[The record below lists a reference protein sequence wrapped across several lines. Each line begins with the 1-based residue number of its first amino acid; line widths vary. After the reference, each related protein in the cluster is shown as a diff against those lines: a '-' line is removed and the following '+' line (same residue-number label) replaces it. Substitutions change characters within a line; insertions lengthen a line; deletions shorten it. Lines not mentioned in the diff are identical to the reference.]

1 MEDIKKLSDEE
12 LFYKFHTE
20 GDETA
25 RNELLERYLY
35 ITKIIA
41 KKFTGRG
48 IDYEDLL
55 QTASLA
61 LVHAIERFDPTR
73 GIKFNSFATPSLI
86 GEIKNYFRDT
96 FRLIRVPR
104 ADGALLKKMNEA
116 ISDYVSL
123 NGETPPASYLAKA
136 LDVKEEKVLELLEM
150 KRAGNVLSL
159 DAAYSDEND
168 ADMLETVGSDDGG
181 FGALE
186 NREFFKYC
194 LSLLDENEKKLI
206 IARFVHKRS
215 QSDVAKMLGVSQMQ
229 ISRME
234 RKILNKLKTK
244 L

>member
-12 LFYKFHTE
+12 LFYKFHND
-20 GDETA
+20 GDENA

-41 KKFTGRG
+41 KKFSGRG
-48 IDYEDLL
+48 IEYEDLL

-96 FRLIRVPR
+96 SRIIRVPR
-104 ADGALLKKMNEA
+104 ANGALLKKMNEA
-116 ISDYVSL
+116 ISEYASR
-123 NGETPPASYLAKA
+123 NGETPPTSYLAQT
-136 LDVKEEKVLELLEM
+136 LGVKEEKILELLEM

-159 DAAYSDEND
+159 DAAYSEDND
-168 ADMLETVGSDDGG
+168 ADMLESVGSDDGG
-181 FGALE
+181 FSALE

-215 QSDVAKMLGVSQMQ
+215 QAEVARILGVSQMQ
-229 ISRME
+229 VSRME

>member
-12 LFYKFHTE
+12 LFLKFHNE
-20 GDETA
+20 GDMDA
-25 RNELLERYLY
+25 RNELLERYLF

-48 IDYEDLL
+48 IEYEDLQ

-96 FRLIRVPR
+96 SRMIRVPR
-104 ADGALLKKMNEA
+104 ADGMLLKKMNEA
-116 ISDYVSL
+116 IADHVSKT
-123 NGETPPASYLAKA
+123 GDSPSPAHLAS
-136 LDVKEEKVLELLEM
+136 LLGVKEEKVLELLEM
-150 KRAGNVLSL
+150 KRAGSVLSL
-159 DAAYSDEND
+159 DAAYSEEND
-168 ADMLETVGSDDGG
+168 SDMLEMVGEDDGG

-194 LSLLDENEKKLI
+194 LSLLDEKEKKLI
-206 IARFVHKRS
+206 VSRYIHKRS
-215 QSDVAKMLGVSQMQ
+215 QAEVAKLLGVSQMQ
-229 ISRME
+229 VSRME